1 MSFRTR
7 TLLPIGFIALYT
19 FVQCSQPATPAPAP
33 ELPKYIGDLPV
44 LQSHGKLRV
53 IVPPE
58 PIAHMPK
65 QAEPVTI
72 DYDLA
77 RGLAE
82 DLNLELM
89 LVKAENYAQMVQ
101 KLLEGEGDIVAAS
114 LTITAARQEQAAF
127 SVPYLYVDEY
137 LITAPETACRRRLR
151 TWPG

>member
-7 TLLPIGFIALYT
+7 TLLPIGLIAIST
-19 FVQCSQPATPAPAP
+19 FVQCCQPATPAPAP
-33 ELPKYIGDLPV
+33 PPKYIGDLPV

-58 PIAHMPK
+58 PLNHMPK

-77 RGLAE
+77 RDLAE
-82 DLNLELM
+82 ALNLELM

-114 LTITAARQEQAAF
+114 LTITPARQEQAAF
-127 SVPYLYVDEY
+127 FRAVS
-137 LITAPETACRRRLR
+137 LR
-151 TWPG
+151 ERISDYCGQRQPTDDD